1 MASTFT
7 SRLRLEKM
15 GAGDQDG
22 TWGNTANSNLDMLE
36 QAVAGLTAVVMADAN
51 KSLTAF
57 NNVADESRSAILVV
71 TSSVALTAE
80 RDIIVPGAS
89 KMWAVRN
96 NTTGGYAV
104 RVKTAAGAA
113 VSVPNGASR
122 LVYCDGTDCAL
133 AVDFSADGVKP
144 GTVQSTARVSP
155 SPDDGYLWCD
165 GAAYSRTVY
174 KALFE
179 AITARPTAN
188 IASGSAT
195 LTAVSSLDGVWVG
208 SPISGTGIPAGAT
221 VVSVGAGTIIIS
233 ANATASGTGEQVCV
247 APHGV
252 GNGTTT
258 FNVPDYRGRSP
269 FGVDPA
275 QARMATATVGFD
287 VTRLGAVGGSQHMH
301 GHTHGVT
308 DPGHGHGYTDPG
320 HIHGVN
326 DPGHAHAAWTDT
338 QGSHSHGAPLLPVNA
353 ASLDAGGGASGGIF
367 AITAGFALGAD
378 GAHGHNVG
386 IGGSGTGIWLSYS
399 GIGITISAS
408 GTGVA
413 VQSAGSGTS
422 QNIPPAIMTRWQIKY

>member
-22 TWGNTANSNLDMLE
+22 TWGNTANSNLEMLE
-36 QAVAGLTAVVMADAN
+36 QAVAGLTSVVMANAN
-51 KSLTAF
+51 KTLTAF

-71 TSSVALTAE
+71 TSSVALTAV

-104 RVKTAAGAA
+104 RVKTAAGAG
-113 VSVPNGASR
+113 VLVPNGSSR
-122 LVYCDGTDCAL
+122 LVYCDGADCAL

-144 GTVQSTARVSP
+144 GTVQSTSRVASA
-155 SPDDGYLWCD
+155 PDDGYLWCD

-174 KALFE
+174 QALFE

-208 SPISGTGIPAGAT
+208 SPISGTGIPVGAT
-221 VVSVGAGTIIIS
+221 VVSVGAGTITIS
-233 ANATASGTGEQVCV
+233 ANATASGTAVQVCV
-247 APHGV
+247 APYGV
-252 GNGTTT
+252 GDGTTT
-258 FNVPDYRGRSP
+258 FNVPDYQGRSP

-301 GHTHGVT
+301 GHSHGVT
-308 DPGHGHGYTDPG
+308 DPGHAHGYTDPK
-320 HIHGVN
+320 HSHGVS
-326 DPGHAHAAWTDT
+326 DPGHGHSAWTDSQGAHAHQFARFEPVGGSVPGLAGSNLWSEIGGRWTDT
-338 QGSHSHGAPLLPVNA
+338 Q
-353 ASLDAGGGASGGIF
+353 
-367 AITAGFALGAD
+367 

-386 IGGSGTGIWLSYS
+386 IGSAATGISLATASV
-399 GIGITISAS
+399 GITISSAA
-408 GTGVA
+408 TGLS
-413 VQSAGSGTS
+413 VQSAGSGNS